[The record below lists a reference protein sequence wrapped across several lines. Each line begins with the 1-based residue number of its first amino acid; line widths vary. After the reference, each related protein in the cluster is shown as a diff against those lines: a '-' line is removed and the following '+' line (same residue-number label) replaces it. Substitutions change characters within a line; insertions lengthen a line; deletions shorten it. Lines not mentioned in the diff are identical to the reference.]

1 MKKLHPAAA
10 AMTIAVLLAG
20 VLRHSGYSTYGPID
34 TAILVVFLVRQVSEP
49 RFSARPIVVFDQA
62 TKSYISPGQRRPGG
76 KSSR

>member
-76 KSSR
+76 ESSR